1 MKEQRWLLPF
11 TQGVNMQA
19 IDYAVSLAQNARA
32 RLVAVSLVPVPQ
44 EPRAS
49 GARLEHIQQSKDFLE
64 AVKWKATRYEV
75 PTERYEVFTGDV
87 LQSITLLAYNHDCD
101 SIILVTSEKKD
112 VLLETREVKRLLE
125 APPVSLVLIRLPARA
140 ERLSILHLGSRLL
153 SWRQQLWQQLWG
165 QQNDAG
171 FVQNEQAVEEPSWI
185 GAEDHHRV

>member
-11 TQGVNMQA
+11 THGVNMQA
-19 IDYAVSLAQNARA
+19 IDFAVSLAQNAGA
-32 RLVAVSLVPVPQ
+32 RLVAVSLVSVPQ
-44 EPRAS
+44 ESRSS
-49 GARLEHIQQSKDFLE
+49 GARLEYIQESKDFLE
-64 AVKWKATRYEV
+64 AVKWKAARYEV

>member
-11 TQGVNMQA
+11 TKGVNMQA

-171 FVQNEQAVEEPSWI
+171 VVQNEQAVEEPSWI